1 MPRTILAENL
11 SKVYQLGERSQS
23 TMLRE
28 VVAGAFKRKNAVEKR
43 TLWALKNLSFEIQQ
57 GELVGIIGRNGAGK
71 STLLKILSRITCPT
85 SGRMQVDGRV
95 ASLLEVGSGF
105 HDELTGR
112 ENIYMNGSILG
123 MKKREIDQTMDAI
136 VAFADLGKFLDTPI
150 KRYSSGMR
158 MRLGF
163 SVAAHLSPD
172 VMFVDEVLAVGD
184 VGFQR
189 KCLGAI
195 RDLGQSGRT
204 VLFVSHNLAAVEN
217 LCRRAIWISDGEV
230 KKDGD
235 SREVIRAYLS
245 SMGTSDKT
253 GLDLT
258 TIKQRK
264 GTGAARLTRLQ
275 ILDINGEPRRV
286 IHSGDS
292 VTFRLHY
299 ECKRPV
305 PNLLFGVRIY
315 SSLGTLITETN
326 TYSTG
331 LEMEASPRRGYV
343 DVDIDF
349 LNLMPSSYHISIWT
363 ATVFEWHDLL
373 DNVTALEV
381 EASDYYGTGRGIES
395 RFGLMFLPC
404 RWKRGEGEEPFDGS
418 NVADLEQRP
427 VLQ

>member
-1 MPRTILAENL
+1 VENL
-11 SKVYQLGERSQS
+11 SKRYTLGERNQS

-28 VVAGAFKRKNAVEKR
+28 VIASAFRRQKAEDQN
-43 TLWALKNLSFEIQQ
+43 TLWALKNLSFEIQH

-71 STLLKILSRITCPT
+71 STLLKILSRITYPS
-85 SGRMQVDGRV
+85 SGRIQVDGRV

-123 MKKREIDQTMDAI
+123 MKKREIDGAMDAI
-136 VAFADLGKFLDTPI
+136 VAFADLGRFLDTPV

-172 VMFVDEVLAVGD
+172 VLFVDEVLAVGD

-195 RDLGQSGRT
+195 QELGENGRT

-217 LCRRAIWISDGEV
+217 LCRRAIWISDGEI
-230 KKDGD
+230 KQDGE

-245 SMGTSDKT
+245 SVGNSDKG

-258 TIKQRK
+258 TIKDRK
-264 GTGAARLTRLQ
+264 GTGAARLTKLQ
-275 ILDINGEPRRV
+275 ILDTNGDLRHMV
-286 IHSGDS
+286 HSGDS

-299 ECKRPV
+299 ECKREI
-305 PNLLFGVRIY
+305 PNLLFGLRIY
-315 SSLGTLITETN
+315 SNLGTLITETN
-326 TYSTG
+326 THSTG
-331 LEMEASPRRGYV
+331 LEMETSPQRGYI

-349 LNLMPSSYHISIWT
+349 LNLMPGSYHIGVWT

-373 DNVTALEV
+373 ENVTVLEV
-381 EASDYYGTGRGIES
+381 EGSDYYGTGRGIEA
-395 RFGLMFLPC
+395 RFGLMFLSC
-404 RWKRGEGEEPFDGS
+404 RWKRGDGEEPFGEPRAAL
-418 NVADLEQRP
+418 VANGP
-427 VLQ
+427 ALQ